1 MNVLTVRQKVGV
13 FCAGCG
19 AWLCLALCLALPALC
34 GTPLVG
40 PPSPASGEGW
50 VEMPAGARPAY
61 IGIHGGTV
69 PVSLL
74 TARDGRSMITFV
86 GRTGNDFLRILH
98 KTDILRPEISDLSD
112 LADMPG
118 PPDLEDRRMP
128 PPGSNATVL
137 MADTAIGNV
146 PVFYCT
152 GKGFARL
159 GAQDWLPF
167 GLSEKPLQLE
177 GQAGRPLHMADNGRH
192 KKFRRY
198 LLQQRLQGPR
208 LLLQ

>member
-1 MNVLTVRQKVGV
+1 MNVLTVRQKIGV

-19 AWLCLALCLALPALC
+19 VWLCLVACMALPALC

-74 TARDGRSMITFV
+74 TARDGQSMITFV

-98 KTDILRPEISDLSD
+98 KTDILRPEISDLE
-112 LADMPG
+112 G
-118 PPDLEDRRMP
+118 GRMP
-128 PPGSNATVL
+128 PRGSNATVL

-177 GQAGRPLHMADNGRH
+177 GQAGRPLHMAGNGRN